1 MILKSSR
8 TFVYPSFE
16 TLYSYHSTCFRAPH
30 VSHNVAIAEDG
41 LRAEDEGAG
50 LEAEADEALVPGSPP
65 PLLHPP
71 LASELL
77 GLAAHP
83 AQPGLQRRV
92 NLEDRVTAGL
102 HTQRLRPTCDMS
114 EGQCL

>member
-1 MILKSSR
+1 M
-8 TFVYPSFE
+8 
-16 TLYSYHSTCFRAPH
+16 
-30 VSHNVAIAEDG
+30 
-41 LRAEDEGAG
+41 
-50 LEAEADEALVPGSPP
+50 PGRPP

-102 HTQRLRPTCDMS
+102 HTQLRPTCDMS